1 MCYDN
6 SFKLGIYTGY
16 KLDIYNM
23 FYSTGEFIHQS
34 LDSHSHDITID
45 RPNELRNSSK
55 RIKYIG
61 GLKV

>member
-1 MCYDN
+1 MVPIKN
-6 SFKLGIYTGY
+6 KIT
-16 KLDIYNM
+16 KKP
-23 FYSTGEFIHQS
+23 QS